1 MRPTLL
7 FYAKVICCTI
17 SNCFKFLTLRWCFV
31 FFLYVSCYLKKMNV
45 SHFRWKTFWQKS
57 DSICPSPHQIQPRPQ
72 LWILIG
78 NNKVAATLRTLI
90 HSHLRSE
97 RSRCVFHALET
108 TTTTKRVECS
118 NTGSLRGLLVRLPW
132 IRTHTETRHAIFF
145 YLFSSPVFWFC
156 IIKLMT
162 CQLTEVG
169 LFFFFF
175 SARLWLCVSCIQE
188 WARCLYVCMCR
199 RSFPYAFGCLCVR
212 VGFAF
217 LLTRACALNTVMA
230 LGSMRS
236 ALFALLTQ
244 GISYK
249 LLTLPHLLISLPSI
263 YLCLQRSIP
272 LPQQQT
278 LKRQKSPCLFFHNA
292 TYQADNSRK
301 ETSWIRLYTLLRYC
315 CSLCSSDS

>member
-1 MRPTLL
+1 MIGSLAEKKASNRKRLPKGTYRQAKVEISRHTKEVFPLLCSICSIIAPTDSSMRPTLL

-118 NTGSLRGLLVRLPW
+118 NTGSLRGLLVPLPW

-175 SARLWLCVSCIQE
+175 CTFVALCKLYTRVSTVFVCMYVQKIISIRLWLS
-188 WARCLYVCMCR
+188 M
-199 RSFPYAFGCLCVR
+199 
-212 VGFAF
+212 
-217 LLTRACALNTVMA
+217 RACRLCIFVNES
-230 LGSMRS
+230 LRS
-236 ALFALLTQ
+236 KHGDGLRIHAQCSFC
-244 GISYK
+244 
-249 LLTLPHLLISLPSI
+249 PSDT
-263 YLCLQRSIP
+263 RH
-272 LPQQQT
+272 
-278 LKRQKSPCLFFHNA
+278 FV
-292 TYQADNSRK
+292 
-301 ETSWIRLYTLLRYC
+301 
-315 CSLCSSDS
+315 